1 MAKVCETLLEILGNV
16 GTRQIFGMTGDAL
29 NPFLDA
35 IRRDGRFEWI
45 GVRHEETAAF
55 AAAAQGKLSGNL
67 GVCCGTVGPGAIHL
81 INGLYDA
88 KRDHAPVLAITGH
101 VPLTEQGT
109 GYFQEV
115 DIKNLFQDICVFN
128 EFINSPAQLPRVAQ
142 LAVQTALSRGGVA
155 HLSIPTDIIN
165 QEVPGS
171 GLDREIL
178 LPKALM
184 MPCPK
189 ELKRAAE
196 ILNRGGKITILAGD
210 GCRGARKELLALA
223 EKLNAPIVRTLRATD
238 IMEYENPYWIGGIG
252 MLGSPQGLA
261 ALDNCDTLLMMG
273 TDFPY
278 SVFLPKN
285 KNIIQVDIK
294 PENLGKRCPVS
305 AGIIAHVQ
313 PAMQELVGLL
323 KQNSET
329 AFLSNLQKQRDKWDK
344 QMDRK
349 ADVSRGSTRKIP
361 PQAVTRL
368 ACDMA
373 SDDAVF
379 IADVGLIT
387 GWTARHLR
395 LRKQQR
401 LLGSF
406 NHGSLGVAVPAAI
419 GVQCQDRKRQVVALA
434 GDGGFNMMMQDF
446 VTAVRYE
453 LPITY
458 IVFNNSKLGFVEVE
472 MQASG
477 MPKYGTNLVNP
488 DFAAYAEACGGKG
501 LVVEDPDQLVDAMRE
516 AYASPLPYILD
527 VHVNPNEL
535 LMPPKIHAAHAF
547 GYSLAK
553 LKEVFIEEETH

>member
-1 MAKVCETLLEILGNV
+1 MAKVCETLLEILGTV
-16 GTRQIFGMTGDAL
+16 GTQQIFGMTGDAL

-142 LAVQTALSRGGVA
+142 LAVQTALSKGGVA

-165 QEVPGS
+165 QEVPSG

-184 MPCPK
+184 MPCPN
-189 ELKRAAE
+189 ELKRAIE

-210 GCRGARKELLALA
+210 GCRGARKELLEVA
-223 EKLNAPIVRTLRATD
+223 EILNAPIVRTLRATD
-238 IMEYENPYWIGGIG
+238 VMEYENPYWIGGIG

-261 ALDNCDTLLMMG
+261 ALDNCDTLLMLG

-278 SVFLPKN
+278 SVFLPRN

-294 PENLGKRCPVS
+294 PENLGKRCPVTV
-305 AGIIAHVQ
+305 GVIAHVQ
-313 PAMQELVGLL
+313 PVLQELTNAL

-329 AFLSNLQKQRDKWDK
+329 AFLSDLQKQRDKWD
-344 QMDRK
+344 QRMDRK

-387 GWTARHLR
+387 GWSARHLR

-419 GVQCQDRKRQVVALA
+419 GVQLQDRKRQVIAMA

-453 LPITY
+453 LPATF
-458 IVFNNSKLGFVEVE
+458 IVFNNQKLGFVEVE

-477 MPKYGTNLVNP
+477 MPRYGTSLRNP

-501 LVVEDPDQLVDAMRE
+501 LVVEEPDQLVDAIRE

-535 LMPPKIHAAHAF
+535 LMPPKIEAAHAWGF
-547 GYSLAK
+547 SLAK
-553 LKEVFIEEETH
+553 LKEIFIEGELE